1 MYLGW
6 KFDSVPL
13 LSWFSIEFYWWKV
26 PSDGICKTNPVK
38 RIEEPCWM
46 NENIFLGLLLSF
58 NVLKR
63 RRRCQVM
70 NMLLF
75 RFSHLKLS
83 WLFRGETKR
92 TFRNFVRP
100 WHWPLNCCPQRNAFN
115 EFLALF
121 FSLWKNDW
129 KWGDQVPREEEDEL
143 LCLRCVSSAELFSY
157 NLGIRS
163 PLILSHSSAPFNELA
178 TTVFNSQFPF
188 FGNFQIFPPN
198 SISCRFERSR
208 PLLKFW
214 TELSP
219 GRLLIGCGAINHGM
233 GAHSG
238 GMATCSIIHNCRHRR
253 RRPATMAQQK
263 RKRPPGRN
271 VSLAAEIMA
280 RKAEEGDRAID
291 THL

>member
-1 MYLGW
+1 MERQ
-6 KFDSVPL
+6 KRHS
-13 LSWFSIEFYWWKV
+13 
-26 PSDGICKTNPVK
+26 GILFVLDTGHWIVVHK
-38 RIEEPCWM
+38 EMHSM
-46 NENIFLGLLLSF
+46 NFWRFFFLFEKMTESE
-58 NVLKR
+58 VT
-63 RRRCQVM
+63 RCQE
-70 NMLLF
+70 
-75 RFSHLKLS
+75 K
-83 WLFRGETKR
+83 KR
-92 TFRNFVRP
+92 T
-100 WHWPLNCCPQRNAFN
+100 NCCVSAVFPARNYSLTTS
-115 EFLALF
+115 EFGAHWFCLIQAHHSMNWLQLSSTLS
-121 FSLWKNDW
+121 SL
-129 KWGDQVPREEEDEL
+129 
-143 LCLRCVSSAELFSY
+143 
-157 NLGIRS
+157 
-163 PLILSHSSAPFNELA
+163 
-178 TTVFNSQFPF
+178 F